1 MTSTL
6 TAALEQ
12 RYGGLALQPQVNL
25 SCGGAAELV
34 DAMQGEV
41 CVDLGCGR
49 GRDVMKL
56 AEKVGPQGHV
66 FGLDASPS
74 MVDAARERAREL
86 GLRHVTIRESSLEAL
101 ALGDA
106 SVDWVVSNC
115 ALNHARDKARVWKE
129 IHRVLKPGGRFVVS
143 DIFAVEP
150 IAAQFRDDP
159 VAVAECWAGA
169 ETKPEY
175 LAHVAEAGLVDVT
188 VASEKAPYRKK
199 EALLSSFTLS
209 GRKPARGA

>member
-1 MTSTL
+1 MNAL
-6 TAALEQ
+6 TTALEQ

-25 SCGGAAELV
+25 SCGGAADLI
-34 DAMQGEV
+34 DAQPGET

-49 GRDVMKL
+49 GRDVVKL
-56 AEKVGPQGHV
+56 AAKVGPRGHV
-66 FGLDASPS
+66 FGIDASPS
-74 MVDAARERAREL
+74 MVEAARERLREA
-86 GLRHVTIRESSLEAL
+86 GVRQATVRESSLEAL
-101 ALGDA
+101 ALADA

-129 IHRVLKPGGRFVVS
+129 IFRVLKPGGRFVVS

-150 IAAQFRDDP
+150 IAPQFRDDP

-175 LAHVAEAGLVDVT
+175 LAHVADAGLVDVT
-188 VASEKAPYRKK
+188 VQSEKAPYRKK

-209 GRKPARGA
+209 GRKPARAP